1 MPFNPKQAYQ
11 IVEDLITI
19 KDFSDYSED
28 FVTRPPYQRKNVW
41 ATKKKQNLLDSLFRR
56 YYIPKIVVREVRL
69 GETKTINEIIDGQ
82 QRIIAAQEFIQN
94 KLRLPE
100 SLKDISPDLPG
111 KYYKELNVE
120 LMSRV
125 VTSDPSSISN
135 FATSGCPKY
144 DASINAVHPS
154 LFWALTSTPA
164 SINFFTTAKSPTVT
178 DLMNTF

>member
-69 GETKTINEIIDGQ
+69 GETKTIEPTHKLLFMVQ
-82 QRIIAAQEFIQN
+82 Q
-94 KLRLPE
+94 
-100 SLKDISPDLPG
+100 
-111 KYYKELNVE
+111 
-120 LMSRV
+120 
-125 VTSDPSSISN
+125 
-135 FATSGCPKY
+135 CPKML
-144 DASINAVHPS
+144 H
-154 LFWALTSTPA
+154 FK
-164 SINFFTTAKSPTVT
+164 AKIV
-178 DLMNTF
+178 